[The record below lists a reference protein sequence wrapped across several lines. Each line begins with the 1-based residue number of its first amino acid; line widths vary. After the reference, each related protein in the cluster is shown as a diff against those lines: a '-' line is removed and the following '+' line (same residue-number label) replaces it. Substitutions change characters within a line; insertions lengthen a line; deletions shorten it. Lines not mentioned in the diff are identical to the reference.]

1 MSAIWP
7 VFGLARFNMSRAWV
21 SGTYTFRVLYWVIV
35 ISLAGATLLWM
46 AVPAEAPW
54 PHLA

>member
-46 AVPAEAPW
+46 AVPAEATW